1 MSKLKIGLV
10 PMSAKPYHRGHHALV
25 QIAALGSASDAALE
39 GAPDNDVVI
48 VFVSYSSRGTKP
60 GTKASGGKE
69 RVTPG
74 EVPVFGSDM
83 KYIWEELLLPNLD
96 LPSNVI
102 VRTPSTGAPASP
114 ITGVRK
120 VLDAVHGAKLA
131 GMASVKIPYT
141 DITVDPNNA
150 ELTIYSD
157 DVDIDGNYPNKEME
171 RQYPGSFGTLIKKFG
186 VPRSKTVQ
194 ISGTKMRDHL
204 CKGDKAEFIA
214 MLPDLPSGV
223 ANGIFNL
230 LSVSAIAGVCGLD
243 GTFTAIA
250 TVYSLDADDVSPG
263 QDITNHPH
271 IRGNT
276 ENDEDDPLKAVV
288 TSDTYHGRPLIK
300 FTFRSADNAEN
311 WFQEVNDDF
320 EGDWMLAYEN
330 RDGGPNAKA
339 VGAKIGERAGPHGKA
354 IMQENNFTRTLKM
367 DRHATLRELIRVI
380 LESRTPRMSDL
391 TQEDLILV
399 IEDILGRE
407 PLATYTEK
415 LAGQNL
421 TVYIEGGEV
430 LGQYKDKEKSSW
442 SDLSGVADTIRS
454 SSISRSSGDTKFGFE
469 VLKPESRPDYLDYVI
484 GDNTVVVEFTGALTA
499 EMAKTLN
506 REQGRLKFLSKADIT
521 KRPRPLS
528 PATRS
533 RMLAF
538 LEELK
543 SSKKFPKDRKVE
555 IEASVSEAVAEVFGE
570 SIFGGPV
577 EGIFVT
583 GASKGFKIPE
593 KEYADLQRIS
603 APLYA
608 VFSEKSAIPAQTVY
622 DRFEKIALGEA
633 DPASDRIWSDLTRYF
648 TAASA
653 GFRAGYKTFFS
664 PKEAQVLRAKM
675 EALPG
680 SGDARKSVEIIR
692 SVRRRIGNKLEWHST
707 KNN

>member
-1 MSKLKIGLV
+1 MHS
-10 PMSAKPYHRGHHALV
+10 
-25 QIAALGSASDAALE
+25 
-39 GAPDNDVVI
+39 
-48 VFVSYSSRGTKP
+48 
-60 GTKASGGKE
+60 
-69 RVTPG
+69 
-74 EVPVFGSDM
+74 
-83 KYIWEELLLPNLD
+83 
-96 LPSNVI
+96 
-102 VRTPSTGAPASP
+102 
-114 ITGVRK
+114 
-120 VLDAVHGAKLA
+120 
-131 GMASVKIPYT
+131 
-141 DITVDPNNA
+141 
-150 ELTIYSD
+150 
-157 DVDIDGNYPNKEME
+157 
-171 RQYPGSFGTLIKKFG
+171 
-186 VPRSKTVQ
+186 
-194 ISGTKMRDHL
+194 
-204 CKGDKAEFIA
+204 
-214 MLPDLPSGV
+214 
-223 ANGIFNL
+223 
-230 LSVSAIAGVCGLD
+230 
-243 GTFTAIA
+243 
-250 TVYSLDADDVSPG
+250 
-263 QDITNHPH
+263 
-271 IRGNT
+271 
-276 ENDEDDPLKAVV
+276 
-288 TSDTYHGRPLIK
+288 
-300 FTFRSADNAEN
+300 
-311 WFQEVNDDF
+311 
-320 EGDWMLAYEN
+320 
-330 RDGGPNAKA
+330 
-339 VGAKIGERAGPHGKA
+339 
-354 IMQENNFTRTLKM
+354 
-367 DRHATLRELIRVI
+367 TLRELIRVI
-380 LESRTPRMSDL
+380 LESKTPRMSDL

-430 LGQYKDKEKSSW
+430 LGQYKEKEKNHW
-442 SDLSGVADTIRS
+442 SDLSGVADTIRN
-454 SSISRSSGDTKFGFE
+454 SSISRTSGDVKFGFE
-469 VLKPESRPDYLDYVI
+469 ILKPENRPDYLDYVI

-543 SSKKFPKDRKVE
+543 SSKKFPKDKKEE
-555 IEASVSEAVAEVFGE
+555 IEARVSEAVAEVFGD

-608 VFSEKSAIPAQTVY
+608 VFSEKSKIPAQTIS
-622 DRFEKIALGEA
+622 DRFERIALGEA

-664 PKEAQVLRAKM
+664 PKEAQDLRAKM

-680 SGDARKSVEIIR
+680 SGDARKAAEILR